1 MKYRL
6 LGPQAPLFLGG
17 ATSLCL
23 HLLRKL
29 GGTHILNCTLAAIAL
44 VHHKFISVSQNYH
57 ITWDIYFSLCV
68 CVCFGICFFNGIFV
82 PLHLLV
88 PWSGSG
94 QIAQK
99 SPAAHQICL
108 KVLKTYPHLTR
119 KSLVASS
126 GRDCHCLTVKIRM
139 GMMGYDGT
147 GLSSFNMLKQAT
159 LMIPYH
165 FKCYFKKMFGHSRSY
180 AK

>member
-1 MKYRL
+1 MSLGGKHRL

-23 HLLRKL
+23 PLIAKAGWNSYSELHLSCYSFSPSQIHFSFTKL
-29 GGTHILNCTLAAIAL
+29 SHYLG
-44 VHHKFISVSQNYH
+44 
-57 ITWDIYFSLCV
+57 YFSLCV
-68 CVCFGICFFNGIFV
+68 CVLGCVGIFV

-139 GMMGYDGT
+139 GMMVST
-147 GLSSFNMLKQAT
+147 
-159 LMIPYH
+159 
-165 FKCYFKKMFGHSRSY
+165 C
-180 AK
+180 

>member
-1 MKYRL
+1 MGEYRL

-44 VHHKFISVSQNYH
+44 VHQKFISVTQNYH
-57 ITWDIYFSLCV
+57 ITLIFFFV
-68 CVCFGICFFNGIFV
+68 CVLGCVILMFFPFIS
-82 PLHLLV
+82 
-88 PWSGSG
+88 WSGSG

-108 KVLKTYPHLTR
+108 KVLKTYPHLTP

-147 GLSSFNMLKQAT
+147 GLSSFNMFQHVKS
-159 LMIPYH
+159 
-165 FKCYFKKMFGHSRSY
+165 YFIIDSLPF
-180 AK
+180 